1 MASQER
7 ATSGSVSIA
16 NPFRRRRSRSPQN
29 EIQPASGSGAL
40 RSHSDASSFAVPA
53 TTIPDLIEGLRS
65 PNRDQLHRALSN
77 VINVTREP
85 TEGVITELVTNG
97 ALPVLVQILA
107 RGEVDLHL
115 RIRVAAAICNLSQ
128 AKHSL
133 RSFYSCDAVR
143 VLVEHVIGEH
153 QALTGAVALMF
164 KSMLISENLVR
175 SMVECKAPTVLLRGL
190 MLCTNLEISDT
201 VVDTLIQMTTIE
213 ELKNSLVDSR
223 AVESCLYFLHVLA
236 RSHYLTSVQKSFEF
250 RINREDAGQPGF
262 TYKSMRD
269 ALIWSL
275 MQMQGTRLRTARSP
289 HAPTPEMEFFIPP
302 HDTMNWEAK
311 LKNSSVI
318 GSDREELEFT
328 EMDMMR
334 AALFVELLTCLVD
347 DCPLACSRLANMQ
360 FSLDIL
366 AYWIRRGS
374 CLTKQGGLLT
384 TCYLLRNGHRGFVTL
399 KDVVGAIKSILT
411 ETERS
416 GSGVT
421 FTKYKCVAA
430 EAVNDLSVFGG
441 DNVRIAIASAGILR
455 PLLSLLEVDDYP
467 LQHLTLR
474 ALHTVCCHPIPLA
487 HLVDYGA
494 IPFLCHFLAS
504 GLKEGQ
510 PRSGFAGTYKRAA
523 RGCLSRKRVATISMT
538 QAEIDLSHREEQDYS
553 RIRRLEYCAAVL
565 RCIAAVQ
572 SAEWLHDFNKCR
584 IVPITLDALV
594 QNYSVL
600 IRKQALGILASI
612 ITLRDSNISTN
623 ICIEGG
629 CDLLVNLRSH
639 SEKLGDVE
647 SAFWMAWINFVLY
660 YLAQSH
666 KTRRFVEQAMR
677 QQYGDSVDLK
687 DNNVFELLKPDQSNL
702 DLDWIANIT

>member
-1 MASQER
+1 M
-7 ATSGSVSIA
+7 
-16 NPFRRRRSRSPQN
+16 
-29 EIQPASGSGAL
+29 
-40 RSHSDASSFAVPA
+40 
-53 TTIPDLIEGLRS
+53 
-65 PNRDQLHRALSN
+65 
-77 VINVTREP
+77 TREP
-85 TEGVITELVTNG
+85 SEGMTNELVTNG
-97 ALPVLVQILA
+97 ALPVLVQTLA
-107 RGEVDLHL
+107 QGDVDLHL
-115 RIRVAAAICNLSQ
+115 RIRIAAAICNLSH

-133 RSFYSCDAVR
+133 RSFYACDAVGL
-143 VLVEHVIGEH
+143 LVDHVIGEH

-164 KSMLISENLVR
+164 KAMLVSENLVR

-190 MLCTNLEISDT
+190 MLCNNLDISDT
-201 VVDTLIQMTTIE
+201 VLDTLVQMTTIE
-213 ELKNSLVDSR
+213 DLRNSLVDSR

-236 RSHYLTSVQKSFEF
+236 RSHYLTSVERSYEF
-250 RINREDAGQPGF
+250 RINRDDTGQPGF

-275 MQMQGTRLRTARSP
+275 MQMQGSQSRNVRSP

-302 HDTMNWEAK
+302 NDTKNWEEK

-318 GSDREELEFT
+318 GSDHRELEFT
-328 EMDMMR
+328 ETEMMR

-360 FSLDIL
+360 FSLNVL
-366 AYWIRRGS
+366 AYWIRQGS

-399 KDVVGAIKSILT
+399 KDVVGAIKSILA

-430 EAVNDLSVFGG
+430 EAVNDLSIFGG

-455 PLLSLLEVDDYP
+455 PLLSLLEVEDYP

-494 IPFLCHFLAS
+494 IPFLCRFLAS
-504 GLKEGQ
+504 GLKDGHN
-510 PRSGFAGTYKRAA
+510 RSGFAGAYKRAS
-523 RGCLSRKRVATISMT
+523 RGCLSRKRVATVSMT
-538 QAEIDLSHREEQDYS
+538 QAEIELSNREEQDYS
-553 RIRRLEYCAAVL
+553 RIRRLEYCTAIL

-572 SAEWLHDFNKCR
+572 SAEWLHDFSRCK

-594 QNYSVL
+594 QNYSVT

-612 ITLRDSNISTN
+612 ITLRDSNTSTN
-623 ICIEGG
+623 ICVEGG
-629 CDLLVNLRSH
+629 CDLLFNLRAH
-639 SEKLGDVE
+639 TERLGDVD
-647 SAFWMAWINFVLY
+647 STFWLAWINFVLY

-687 DNNVFELLKPDQSNL
+687 DNNIYELLKPDQSNL
-702 DLDWIANIT
+702 DLEWIANIT